1 MSWEEMVMKEASP
14 LLEKVDGKT
23 RKRIKKLLQ
32 SSQPTEY
39 MGQEFTELGGLIDE
53 LRNKGVVKSKSLHK
67 KLESMSEVNLD
78 IVAKASEL
86 RKNYEVLYRQIRGTI
101 YPKSKGRLG
110 EERDE

>member
-53 LRNKGVVKSKSLHK
+53 LR
-67 KLESMSEVNLD
+67 
-78 IVAKASEL
+78 
-86 RKNYEVLYRQIRGTI
+86 KNYEVLYRQVRGTI
-101 YPKSKGRLG
+101 YPKSRGDLG
-110 EERDE
+110 EEKDE